1 MHILEIVSSSW
12 SRSVWYS
19 DTSSANSVSLLLVLL
34 EAGVLIVVT
43 GVLLWVVV
51 LYFVLV
57 LLVKVVVVNGVVVL
71 MVVTG
76 AADNGCSI
84 LLIGLFLIMK
94 GKSVVCVSMACTA
107 TFSCFL
113 VIGITVV
120 V

>member
-19 DTSSANSVSLLLVLL
+19 VTSSANSVSLLLVLL

-43 GVLLWVVV
+43 G
-51 LYFVLV
+51 
-57 LLVKVVVVNGVVVL
+57 
-71 MVVTG
+71 

-84 LLIGLFLIMK
+84 DWSISYYERLIGCLFQK
-94 GKSVVCVSMACTA
+94 GLYYNI
-107 TFSCFL
+107 FCFL

-120 V
+120 VLWKEV